1 MEIFMTQPSRI
12 SAGLYLHIPFCVSRC
27 LYCDFLSTTLGSE
40 MQSRYFS
47 VLRREILHAASLGF
61 GKKFRILSVFFGG
74 GTPSLP
80 DAMLIADI
88 LDTIRSCFELA
99 PDAEITLECNPGT
112 LNDEKLH
119 MYRKAGINRLSIGLQ
134 SADNKLLKSLGRI
147 HDFETF
153 RREYTAARDAG
164 FQNISV
170 DLMYDLP
177 GQSREQFRDTLRQ
190 VLSLPDPPQH
200 LSAYS
205 LIIEPGTPFWERYH
219 EDAERKALGECP
231 LFLPSEDEEAGMLS
245 DLKSILSGTGFHRY
259 EISNW
264 ALNGF
269 ESVHN
274 KGYWER
280 RPYLGFGLGASSQ
293 ADHMRWKNTSDLN
306 EYLSCSFARK
316 EVTHLSRSNEM
327 EETMFLG
334 LREMKGV
341 TRQHFQE
348 QFGVSMDEVYGRVL
362 SNLTELH
369 LLSDDGSAVR
379 LTDRG
384 ISISNVVL
392 AEFLLD

>member
-1 MEIFMTQPSRI
+1 MTQPSRI
-12 SAGLYLHIPFCVSRC
+12 SAGLYIHIPFCVSRC

-40 MQSRYFS
+40 MQRRYFS
-47 VLRREILHAASLGF
+47 ALRKEILHAASLGF
-61 GKKFRILSVFFGG
+61 GKTYRILSVFFGG

-80 DAMLIADI
+80 DAMLIADT
-88 LDTIRSCFELA
+88 LDVIRSRFDLA

-119 MYRKAGINRLSIGLQ
+119 IYHSAGINRLSIGLQ
-134 SADNKLLKSLGRI
+134 SADNSLLKLLGRI

-153 RREYTAARDAG
+153 RKEYTAARTAG

-177 GQSREQFRDTLRQ
+177 GQSRAQFRDTLGQ

-219 EDAERKALGECP
+219 EDADRKALGDIP
-231 LFLPSEDEEAGMLS
+231 LFLPSEDEEAGMLG
-245 DLKSILSGTGFHRY
+245 DLKSLLSEAGFHRY

-269 ESVHN
+269 ESN

-316 EVTHLSRSNEM
+316 EVTHLSNSNEM

-341 TRQHFQE
+341 TRQHFRE
-348 QFGVSMDEVYGRVL
+348 RFGVSMDEVYGRVL
-362 SNLTELH
+362 SNLAGLR
-369 LLSDDGSAVR
+369 LISDDGEAIR

>member
-1 MEIFMTQPSRI
+1 MTQPSRI
-12 SAGLYLHIPFCVSRC
+12 SAGLYIHIPFCVSRC

-40 MQSRYFS
+40 MQRRYFS
-47 VLRREILHAASLGF
+47 ALRKEILHAASLGF
-61 GKKFRILSVFFGG
+61 GKTYRILSVFFGG

-80 DAMLIADI
+80 DAMLIADT
-88 LDTIRSCFELA
+88 LDVIRSRFDLA

-119 MYRKAGINRLSIGLQ
+119 IYHSAGINRLSIGLQ
-134 SADNKLLKSLGRI
+134 SADNSLLKLLGRI

-153 RREYTAARDAG
+153 RKEYTAARTAG

-177 GQSREQFRDTLRQ
+177 GQSRAQFRDTLGQ

-219 EDAERKALGECP
+219 EDADRKALGDIP
-231 LFLPSEDEEAGMLS
+231 LFLPSEDEEAGMLG
-245 DLKSILSGTGFHRY
+245 DLKSLLSEAGFHRY

-280 RPYLGFGLGASSQ
+280 RPYLGF
-293 ADHMRWKNTSDLN
+293 
-306 EYLSCSFARK
+306 
-316 EVTHLSRSNEM
+316 

-341 TRQHFQE
+341 TRQHFRE
-348 QFGVSMDEVYGRVL
+348 RFGVSMDEVYGRVL
-362 SNLTELH
+362 SNLAGLR
-369 LLSDDGSAVR
+369 LISDDGEAIR

>member
-1 MEIFMTQPSRI
+1 MTQPSRI
-12 SAGLYLHIPFCVSRC
+12 SAGLYIHIPFCVSRC

-40 MQSRYFS
+40 MQRRYFS
-47 VLRREILHAASLGF
+47 ALRKEILHAASLGF
-61 GKKFRILSVFFGG
+61 GKTYRILSVFFGG

-80 DAMLIADI
+80 DDMLIADT
-88 LDTIRSCFELA
+88 LDVIRSRFDLA

-119 MYRKAGINRLSIGLQ
+119 IYHSAGINRLSIGLQ
-134 SADNKLLKSLGRI
+134 SADNSLLKLLGRI

-153 RREYTAARDAG
+153 RKEYTAARTAG

-177 GQSREQFRDTLRQ
+177 GQSRAQFRDTLGQ

-219 EDAERKALGECP
+219 EDADRKALGDIP
-231 LFLPSEDEEAGMLS
+231 LFLPSEDEEADMLG
-245 DLKSILSGTGFHRY
+245 DLKSLLSEAGFHRY

-280 RPYLGFGLGASSQ
+280 RPYLGFE
-293 ADHMRWKNTSDLN
+293 NTSDLN

-316 EVTHLSRSNEM
+316 EVTHLSNSNEM

-341 TRQHFQE
+341 TRQHFRE
-348 QFGVSMDEVYGRVL
+348 RFGVSMDEVYGRVL
-362 SNLTELH
+362 SNLAGLR
-369 LLSDDGSAVR
+369 LISDDGEAIR

>member
-1 MEIFMTQPSRI
+1 MTQPSRI
-12 SAGLYLHIPFCVSRC
+12 SAGLYIHIPFCVSRC

-40 MQSRYFS
+40 MQRRYFS
-47 VLRREILHAASLGF
+47 ALRKEILHAASLGF
-61 GKKFRILSVFFGG
+61 GKTYRILSVFFGG

-80 DAMLIADI
+80 DAMLIADT
-88 LDTIRSCFELA
+88 LDVIRSRFDLA

-119 MYRKAGINRLSIGLQ
+119 IYHSAGINRLSIGLQ
-134 SADNKLLKSLGRI
+134 SADNSLLKLLGRI

-153 RREYTAARDAG
+153 RKEYTAARTAG

-177 GQSREQFRDTLRQ
+177 GQSRAQFRDTL
-190 VLSLPDPPQH
+190 
-200 LSAYS
+200 
-205 LIIEPGTPFWERYH
+205 GH
-219 EDAERKALGECP
+219 EDADRKALGDLP
-231 LFLPSEDEEAGMLS
+231 LCLPSEDEEADMLG
-245 DLKSILSGTGFHRY
+245 DLKSLLSEAGFHRY

-316 EVTHLSRSNEM
+316 EVTHLSNSNEM

-341 TRQHFQE
+341 TRQHFRE
-348 QFGVSMDEVYGRVL
+348 RFGVSMDEVYGRVL
-362 SNLTELH
+362 SNLAGLR
-369 LLSDDGSAVR
+369 LISDDGEAIR

>member
-1 MEIFMTQPSRI
+1 MTQPSRI
-12 SAGLYLHIPFCVSRC
+12 SAGLYIHIPFCVSRC

-40 MQSRYFS
+40 MQRRYFS
-47 VLRREILHAASLGF
+47 ALRKEILHAASLGF
-61 GKKFRILSVFFGG
+61 GKTYRILSVFFGG

-80 DAMLIADI
+80 DAMLIADT
-88 LDTIRSCFELA
+88 LDVIRSRFDLA

-119 MYRKAGINRLSIGLQ
+119 IYHSAGINRLSIGLQ
-134 SADNKLLKSLGRI
+134 SADNSLLKLLGRI

-153 RREYTAARDAG
+153 RKEYTAARTAG

-177 GQSREQFRDTLRQ
+177 GQSRAQFRDTLGQ

-219 EDAERKALGECP
+219 EDADRKALGDIP
-231 LFLPSEDEEAGMLS
+231 LFLPSEDEEAGMLG
-245 DLKSILSGTGFHRY
+245 DLKSLLSEAGFHRY
-259 EISNW
+259 
-264 ALNGF
+264 
-269 ESVHN
+269 N

-316 EVTHLSRSNEM
+316 EVTHLSNSNEM

-341 TRQHFQE
+341 TRQHFRE
-348 QFGVSMDEVYGRVL
+348 RFGVSMDEVYGRVL
-362 SNLTELH
+362 SNLAGLR
-369 LLSDDGSAVR
+369 LISDDGEAIR

>member
-1 MEIFMTQPSRI
+1 MTQPSRI
-12 SAGLYLHIPFCVSRC
+12 SAGLYIHIPFCVSRC

-40 MQSRYFS
+40 MQRRYFS
-47 VLRREILHAASLGF
+47 ALRKEILNAASLGF
-61 GKKFRILSVFFGG
+61 GKTYRILSVFFGG

-80 DAMLIADI
+80 DDMLIADT
-88 LDTIRSCFELA
+88 LDVIRSRFDLA

-119 MYRKAGINRLSIGLQ
+119 IYHSAGINRLSIGLQ
-134 SADNKLLKSLGRI
+134 SADNSLLKLLGRI

-153 RREYTAARDAG
+153 RKEYTAARTAG

-177 GQSREQFRDTLRQ
+177 GQSRAQFRDTLGQ

-219 EDAERKALGECP
+219 EDAERKALGDSP

-245 DLKSILSGTGFHRY
+245 DLKSLLSEAGFHRY

-280 RPYLGFGLGASSQ
+280 RPYLGFANICPAALQGKKSHTCPTATKWRKPCFSAS
-293 ADHMRWKNTSDLN
+293 
-306 EYLSCSFARK
+306 
-316 EVTHLSRSNEM
+316 
-327 EETMFLG
+327 
-334 LREMKGV
+334 
-341 TRQHFQE
+341 
-348 QFGVSMDEVYGRVL
+348 GR
-362 SNLTELH
+362 
-369 LLSDDGSAVR
+369 
-379 LTDRG
+379 
-384 ISISNVVL
+384 
-392 AEFLLD
+392 

>member
-1 MEIFMTQPSRI
+1 MTQPSRI
-12 SAGLYLHIPFCVSRC
+12 PAGLYIHIPFCVSRC
-27 LYCDFLSTTLGSE
+27 LYCDFLSTTLGPK
-40 MQSRYFS
+40 MQRRYFS
-47 VLRREILHAASLGF
+47 VLRKEILHAASSGLW
-61 GKKFRILSVFFGG
+61 KKYRILSVFFGG

-80 DAMLIADI
+80 DAPLIADT
-88 LDTIRSCFELA
+88 LDLIRSCFELV

-119 MYRKAGINRLSIGLQ
+119 MYRSAGINRLSIGLQ
-134 SADNKLLKSLGRI
+134 SSDNKLLKALGRI

-153 RREYTAARDAG
+153 RREYAAARSAG

-177 GQSREQFRDTLRQ
+177 GQSRAQFRDTLWQ

-219 EDAERKALGECP
+219 EDAERKALGDSP

-245 DLKSILSGTGFHRY
+245 DLKAILSEAGFHRY

-264 ALNGF
+264 ALDGY

-293 ADHMRWKNTSDLN
+293 ADRMRWKNTSDLN
-306 EYLSCSFARK
+306 EYLSGSFARK
-316 EVTHLSRSNEM
+316 EITHLSRSSEM

-348 QFGVSMDEVYGRVL
+348 QLGVSMDEVYGCVL
-362 SNLTELH
+362 TNLTDLR
-369 LLSDDGSAVR
+369 LISDDGKAIR